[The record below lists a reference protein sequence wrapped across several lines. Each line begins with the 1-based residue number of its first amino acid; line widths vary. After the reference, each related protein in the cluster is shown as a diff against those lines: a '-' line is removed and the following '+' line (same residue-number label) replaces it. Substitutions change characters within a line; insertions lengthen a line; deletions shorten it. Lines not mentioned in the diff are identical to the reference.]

1 MRVIGNRVSELDCD
15 RFCICLCDD
24 WISNYSVK
32 IEDSLIHGYTPKMSA
47 PLIWN
52 KGEISEVKCFRSSN
66 IAPRNFSTGGNISYY
81 LPLHFRERCLGYAI
95 ITNSEFPTRSMVCH
109 SLIMSISQSLED
121 IRKLI
126 NLNNVIDELDKL
138 YVIDPLCNIY
148 NRNGF
153 IRAADSVF
161 NECRMLGQKLLIS
174 FVDMDGLKYINDNFG
189 HSEGD
194 FALKTLATIISE
206 SCEEGMICARFGG
219 DEFIVIG
226 LNAEEEDIEKV
237 ETAIKSRV
245 EHTNKITGK
254 PYQVE
259 CSIGTLV
266 TRVADDMTLF
276 KLITKADEVMY
287 KEKKR
292 KNYSRYL
299 RRY

>member
-1 MRVIGNRVSELDCD
+1 
-15 RFCICLCDD
+15 
-24 WISNYSVK
+24 
-32 IEDSLIHGYTPKMSA
+32 
-47 PLIWN
+47 
-52 KGEISEVKCFRSSN
+52 
-66 IAPRNFSTGGNISYY
+66 
-81 LPLHFRERCLGYAI
+81 
-95 ITNSEFPTRSMVCH
+95 
-109 SLIMSISQSLED
+109 
-121 IRKLI
+121 
-126 NLNNVIDELDKL
+126 
-138 YVIDPLCNIY
+138 
-148 NRNGF
+148 
-153 IRAADSVF
+153 
-161 NECRMLGQKLLIS
+161 MLGQKLLIS

-226 LNAEEEDIEKV
+226 LNAEEEDVEKV
-237 ETAIKSRV
+237 ESSIKSRV
-245 EHTNKITGK
+245 EHTNKIIAK